1 MGIKGESMHEYSNH
15 GAGRGSCP
23 NLFSLF
29 SLFSTYAFIDDHV
42 VQSIKATLS
51 QEVKQD
57 LFRASAEGDGQ
68 GRCRVA
74 PLL

>member
-23 NLFSLF
+23 NLL
-29 SLFSTYAFIDDHV
+29 SLFSTYALIDDHV